1 MQPFSYVRPD
11 TIDEAL
17 RLGSQPGARYIGG
30 GTNLIDLVKAGVEA
44 PQRLVDVSR
53 LPLAQVEALPDG
65 GLRIGAMLT
74 NTDAANQRL
83 VRERYPLLA
92 QALLSGASGQLRNMA
107 TVGGNLLQRTRCHYF
122 YDTGFPACNKR
133 KPGSGCG
140 ARDGINR
147 MHAILGASEHCIAV
161 HPSDMCVALAALE
174 AVIVVR
180 APGGER
186 RIRIA
191 DFHRLPEDK
200 PEIDTTL
207 APGELVVALELPS
220 SPYAAH
226 AHYLKVRDRASFAFA
241 LVSVAAALEFSGHTV
256 RSARLALGGVAHKP
270 WRVPAAEQ
278 ALTGRPLSAHS
289 AAEAARLLLD
299 GARSYEHNAFKVGLA
314 QRAVVRAL
322 QVAARPQGA

>member
-1 MQPFSYVRPD
+1 MQPFSYARPD

-44 PQRLVDVSR
+44 PRQLVDVSR
-53 LPLAQVEALPDG
+53 LPLAQVEAMPDG

-74 NTDAANQRL
+74 NTDAANLRP

-107 TVGGNLLQRTRCHYF
+107 TVGGNLLQRTRCHYL

-140 ARDGINR
+140 ALGGINR

-191 DFHRLPEDK
+191 DFHRLPEDR

-207 APGELVVALELPS
+207 APGELVVALELPP

-226 AHYLKVRDRASFAFA
+226 AHYLKVRDRSSFAFA
-241 LVSVAAALEFSGHTV
+241 LVSVAAALEFSDHIV

-289 AAEAARLLLD
+289 AAEAARLLVD
-299 GARSYEHNAFKVGLA
+299 GARPYEHNAFKVGLA

-322 QVAARPQGA
+322 QVAARPPGA